1 MQIRVKLMAALKDKS
16 PEGNVLD
23 LPDGATIN
31 QALAAMSVP
40 GNFVHLVMVNNQME
54 RDRGRELADDDE
66 LMVMPPVGAG

>member
-1 MQIRVKLMAALKDKS
+1 MVKESALTR
-16 PEGNVLD
+16 ETFGANAMR
-23 LPDGATIN
+23 ATIN
-31 QALAAMSVP
+31 DALAAMKVP

>member
-1 MQIRVKLMAALKDKS
+1 MQIRVKLMAALKEKS
-16 PEGNVLD
+16 PEGNVLS

-31 QALAAMSVP
+31 DALATMKVP

-54 RDRGRELADDDE
+54 RDRGRALAEDDE